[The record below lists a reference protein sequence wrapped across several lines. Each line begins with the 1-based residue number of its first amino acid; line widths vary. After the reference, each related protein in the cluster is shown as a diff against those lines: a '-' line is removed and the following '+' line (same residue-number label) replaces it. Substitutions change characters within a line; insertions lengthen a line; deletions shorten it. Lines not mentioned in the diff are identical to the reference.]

1 MKICL
6 KKLDMKRVK
15 FNKNKKRL
23 GEIVKINL
31 DFEIKDNTIHEFKKV
46 MLPDIDIESL
56 NVKTLEENEDIISLE
71 LSAENKK
78 FVFTLKNYSDK
89 MVDQKI
95 VMIKAGL
102 LKLFGKNYPWGALMG
117 VRPTKLVRR
126 FLIMGYSYEEIDE
139 ILDKLYF
146 AFSKKRK
153 LLIDVVKKENE
164 YLNDKAINMY
174 IGIPYCPTR
183 CKYCSF
189 ASYEINSKLGKFYGE
204 FVETLL
210 EEIRLTGE
218 LLKGKDY
225 RIESLYIGGG
235 TPSILTEKDL
245 KRVIDAIYKNI
256 NLEYLREFTFEAGRE
271 DTLNL
276 EKLQILKDEGVDRV
290 SLNPQSFNE
299 HILKELNRNFD
310 REHFDNMF
318 NEIKRLGFIVNMDL
332 ILGLPNESVEDIL
345 RTLNEVRKYDIDNL
359 TIHTLAIKNGSKLV
373 RDKYKITAIEN
384 QRIEEEI
391 EKLTKDM
398 ELKPYYLYRQK
409 NSMDWGENVGYSK
422 EGKESIFNI
431 EMIEENQSTI
441 ALGGGAISKKVE
453 MIDETRASITRY
465 INPKDPYMYICEMKD
480 RIKQK
485 HELFDFKSVN

>member
-1 MKICL
+1 M
-6 KKLDMKRVK
+6 
-15 FNKNKKRL
+15 
-23 GEIVKINL
+23 KINL
-31 DFEIKDNTIHEFKKV
+31 DFDIKDNTIHEFKKV
-46 MLPDIDIESL
+46 MLPDAEIETL
-56 NVKTLEENEDIISLE
+56 NVKTLEESKDIISLE
-71 LSAENKK
+71 LSTGERKY
-78 FVFTLKNYSDK
+78 VFTLKNYTEK
-89 MVDQKI
+89 MTDQKI
-95 VMIKAGL
+95 VMIKAGM
-102 LKLFGKNYPWGALMG
+102 LKLFDKVYPWGALMG

-146 AFSKKRK
+146 AFPEKRK
-153 LLIDVVKKENE
+153 LLIDVVKKESQ
-164 YLNDKAINMY
+164 YLNDKAVNMY

-189 ASYEINSKLGKFYGE
+189 ASYEINSKLGKFYDD

-210 EEIRLTGE
+210 EEIKLTGE
-218 LLKGKDY
+218 ILQGKDY

-235 TPSILTEKDL
+235 TPSILTERDL
-245 KRVIDAIYKNI
+245 KRVIDAVYKNI
-256 NLEYLREFTFEAGRE
+256 NLEHLREFTFEAGRE
-271 DTLNL
+271 DTLNI

-299 HILKELNRNFD
+299 HILKELNRNFN
-310 REHFDNMF
+310 REHFDNMYR
-318 NEIKRLGFIVNMDL
+318 EIKRMGFIVNMDL
-332 ILGLPNESVEDIL
+332 ILGLPGESVEDIL

-359 TIHTLAIKNGSKLV
+359 TIHALAIKNGSKLV

-391 EKLTKDM
+391 EKLTNEM
-398 ELKPYYLYRQK
+398 GLKPYYLYRQK
-409 NSMDWGENVGYSK
+409 NSLDWGENVGYSK

-453 MIDETRASITRY
+453 MIDETRASIVRY
-465 INPKDPYMYICEMKD
+465 INPKDPYMYICEMKE
-480 RIKQK
+480 RMKQK
-485 HELFDFKSVN
+485 AEFLETL

>member
-1 MKICL
+1 MI
-6 KKLDMKRVK
+6 
-15 FNKNKKRL
+15 
-23 GEIVKINL
+23 INL
-31 DFEIKDNTIHEFKKV
+31 DFNIKDNTIHEFKKV
-46 MLPDIDIESL
+46 MLPDIEIEEL
-56 NVKTLEENEDIISLE
+56 NVKTLEENSDIISLE
-71 LSAENKK
+71 LSAGERKY
-78 FVFTLKNYSDK
+78 VFTLKNYSDK
-89 MVDQKI
+89 MTDQKI
-95 VMIKAGL
+95 VMIKAGM
-102 LKLFGKNYPWGALMG
+102 LKLFDKVYPWGALMG

-126 FLIMGYSYEEIDE
+126 FLIMGYSYDEIDE

-146 AFSKKRK
+146 AFPKKRK
-153 LLIDVVKKENE
+153 LLMDVVKKESE
-164 YLNDKAINMY
+164 YLNDKAVNMY

-189 ASYEINSKLGKFYGE
+189 ASYEINSKLGKYYGD

-218 LLKGKDY
+218 MLEGKDY

-245 KRVIDAIYKNI
+245 KRVIDAVYKNI

-271 DTLNL
+271 DTLNI

-299 HILKELNRNFD
+299 PILKELNRNFN

-318 NEIKRLGFIVNMDL
+318 REIKRLGFIVNMDL
-332 ILGLPNESVEDIL
+332 ILGLPGESVEDIL
-345 RTLNEVRKYDIDNL
+345 HTLNEVRKYDIDNL
-359 TIHTLAIKNGSKLV
+359 TIHTLAIKHGSKLV

-384 QRIEEEI
+384 EQIEAEI
-391 EKLTKDM
+391 EKLTAEM
-398 ELKPYYLYRQK
+398 NLKPYYLYRQK

-453 MIDETRASITRY
+453 MIDETRAAITRY
-465 INPKDPYMYICEMKD
+465 INPKDPYMYICEMRE

-485 HELFDFKSVN
+485 HELFNF